1 MAATEQRN
9 DIIRNIPIVPKMGD
23 HKNHHGNLEI
33 DNILNVNNAMQTALR
48 HLTLFIREKQRFIN
62 ATNEYFFR
70 GKTKTKCI

>member
-1 MAATEQRN
+1 
-9 DIIRNIPIVPKMGD
+9 MGD
-23 HKNHHGNLEI
+23 HKNHLGNLEI

-70 GKTKTKCI
+70 GKTRLNVYK